1 MEGEF
6 QMIKRKISACL
17 AAVSLV
23 FAAGCS
29 QSVSIDANA
38 LAEDLKNNGVYA
50 EDLSPVSAQI
60 TEKRYAFDEG
70 EVSETVAFAGTRA
83 VVDEIAVFKAESDID
98 AVVEKVTEHIDA
110 QTQTY
115 QSYRPDEL
123 PKLRDAIVTTA
134 GDYVIVCV
142 SADSAKAEEIINSY
156 MR

>member
-1 MEGEF
+1 
-6 QMIKRKISACL
+6 MIKRKIAVCI
-17 AAVSLV
+17 AAVSVV

-29 QSVSIDANA
+29 QSVNIDANT
-38 LAEDLKNNGVYA
+38 LAEDLKNNGVYS
-50 EDLSPVSAQI
+50 EELSPVSAQI

-83 VVDEIAVFKAESDID
+83 VVDEVAVFKAESDID
-98 AVVEKVTEHIDA
+98 AVVEKVTAHIDA

-123 PKLRDAIVTTA
+123 PKLRDAIVTTS
-134 GDYVIVCV
+134 GDYVIVCI